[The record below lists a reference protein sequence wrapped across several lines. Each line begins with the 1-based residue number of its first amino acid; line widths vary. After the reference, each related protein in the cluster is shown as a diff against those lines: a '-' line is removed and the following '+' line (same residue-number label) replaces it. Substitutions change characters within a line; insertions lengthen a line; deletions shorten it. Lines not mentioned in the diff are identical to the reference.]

1 MLDLN
6 KVIAQYGKIRVLKE
20 ISLSVNEGEIVTLIG
35 ANGAGK
41 TTILKVISGILRPSS
56 GTVTFLGKRLD
67 RLSPKEIVRSGICRV
82 PEGRHV
88 FPRMTVLENLQL
100 GAYLRAKPSGV
111 SRDLEEI
118 YEHFPILRNR
128 RDQLAGT
135 LSGGEQQM
143 LAIGRGLMSKPKL
156 LLLDEPSLGLAPLM
170 VLEIAQIIIEI
181 FKRGTPILLIE
192 QNARM
197 ALNLSHRAY
206 VLETG
211 RVTQEGTA
219 RNLMEQEHVKQAY
232 LGTGR
237 KAPPAGVA
245 DGAPQPQDQGN

>member
-1 MLDLN
+1 VRILIVLALN
-6 KVIAQYGKIRVLKE
+6 NIDTYYGKIRVLKE
-20 ISLSVNEGEIVTLIG
+20 ISLSVGEREIVTLIG

-41 TTILKVISGILRPSS
+41 TSILKVISGLLRPSS
-56 GTVTFLGKRLD
+56 GTVTFLGQ
-67 RLSPKEIVRSGICRV
+67 SITQSAPKEIVRLGICRV

-100 GAYLRAKPSGV
+100 GAFVRKDKS
-111 SRDLEEI
+111 SFQRDLAEI
-118 YEHFPILRNR
+118 YHHFPVLRDR

-143 LAIGRGLMSKPKL
+143 LAIGRGLMAKPKL
-156 LLLDEPSLGLAPLM
+156 LLLDEPSLGLSPLM
-170 VLEIAQIIIEI
+170 VLEIARIIIEI
-181 FKRGTPILLIE
+181 YKQGTTILLIE

-211 RVTQEGTA
+211 QITLEGPA
-219 RNLMEQEHVKQAY
+219 RDLMNHEHVKKAY
-232 LGTGR
+232 LGADR
-237 KAPPAGVA
+237 KKWRDEREAE
-245 DGAPQPQDQGN
+245 

>member
-1 MLDLN
+1 MLALN
-6 KVIAQYGKIRVLKE
+6 KIDAHYGKIRVLKE
-20 ISLSVNEGEIVTLIG
+20 ISLSVYEGEIVTLIG

-41 TTILKVISGILRPSS
+41 TTILKVISGIIRPSS
-56 GTVTFLGKRLD
+56 GAVTFLGKRSD
-67 RLSPKEIVRSGICRV
+67 HMTPKEIVRSGICRV

-100 GAYLRAKPSGV
+100 GAYLRHDKSEI
-111 SRDLEEI
+111 SRDLTEI
-118 YEHFPILRNR
+118 YKHFPVLRDR
-128 RDQLAGT
+128 KEQLAGT

-143 LAIGRGLMSKPKL
+143 LAIGRGLMAKPKL

-170 VLEIAQIIIEI
+170 VLEIAQILIEI
-181 FKRGTPILLIE
+181 YKSGTTILLIE

-211 RVTQEGTA
+211 QVSLEGPA
-219 RNLMEQEHVKQAY
+219 KDLMNHEHVKKAY
-232 LGTGR
+232 LGSR
-237 KAPPAGVA
+237 
-245 DGAPQPQDQGN
+245 

>member
-1 MLDLN
+1 MLVLN
-6 KVIAQYGKIRVLKE
+6 KIDAHYGKIRVLKE

-56 GTVTFLGKRLD
+56 GAATFLGKRID
-67 RLSPKEIVRSGICRV
+67 QMTSKEIVRSGICRV

-100 GAYLRAKPSGV
+100 GAYLQHDKTEISQNLA
-111 SRDLEEI
+111 EI
-118 YEHFPILRNR
+118 YEHFPILRDRKN
-128 RDQLAGT
+128 QLAGT

-143 LAIGRGLMSKPKL
+143 LAIGRGLMARPKL

-170 VLEIAQIIIEI
+170 VLEIARILIDVY
-181 FKRGTPILLIE
+181 KKGTTILLIE

-211 RVTQEGTA
+211 QVTLEGSA
-219 RNLMEQEHVKQAY
+219 KDLMNQDHVKKAY
-232 LGTGR
+232 LGANR
-237 KAPPAGVA
+237 KKWRDEREPK
-245 DGAPQPQDQGN
+245 

>member
-1 MLDLN
+1 MLALN
-6 KVIAQYGKIRVLKE
+6 RINAHYGKIRVLKG

-41 TTILKVISGILRPSS
+41 TTILKVISGLLRPSS
-56 GTVTFLGKRLD
+56 GAVTFFEKRIDHLT
-67 RLSPKEIVRSGICRV
+67 PKEIVRSGICRV

-100 GAYLRAKPSGV
+100 GAYLRQDKTEISQN
-111 SRDLEEI
+111 LTEI
-118 YEHFPILRNR
+118 YEHFPILRDR
-128 RDQLAGT
+128 KGQLAGT

-143 LAIGRGLMSKPKL
+143 LAIGRGLMAKPKL
-156 LLLDEPSLGLAPLM
+156 LLLDEPSLGLAPMM
-170 VLEIAQIIIEI
+170 VLEIAQILIDIY
-181 FKRGTPILLIE
+181 KRGTTILLIE

-211 RVTQEGTA
+211 QVTLEGSA
-219 RNLMEQEHVKQAY
+219 RDLMNHEHVKKAY
-232 LGTGR
+232 LGANR
-237 KAPPAGVA
+237 KKWR
-245 DGAPQPQDQGN
+245 DERESK

>member
-1 MLDLN
+1 VLVLN
-6 KVIAQYGKIRVLKE
+6 NVDTYYGKIRVLKE
-20 ISLSVNEGEIVTLIG
+20 ISLSVGEREIVTLIG

-41 TTILKVISGILRPSS
+41 TTILKVISGLLRPSS
-56 GTVTFLGKRLD
+56 GKVIFLGQPIDQLT
-67 RLSPKEIVRSGICRV
+67 PKELVCLGICRV

-100 GAYLRAKPSGV
+100 GAFVRKDKSTIQ
-111 SRDLEEI
+111 RDLAEI
-118 YEHFPILRNR
+118 YNHFPVLRER
-128 RDQLAGT
+128 RDQMAGT

-143 LAIGRGLMSKPKL
+143 LAIGRGLMAKPKL

-170 VLEIAQIIIEI
+170 VLEIARIIIEI
-181 FKRGTPILLIE
+181 FKQGTTILLIE

-211 RVTQEGTA
+211 QVTLEGSA
-219 RNLMEQEHVKQAY
+219 KELMNHEHVKRAY
-232 LGTGR
+232 LGADR
-237 KAPPAGVA
+237 KKWR
-245 DGAPQPQDQGN
+245 DEREPQ

>member
-1 MLDLN
+1 VLVLN
-6 KVIAQYGKIRVLKE
+6 NVDTYYGKIRVLKE
-20 ISLSVNEGEIVTLIG
+20 ISLSVREREIVTLIG

-41 TTILKVISGILRPSS
+41 TTILKVISGLLRPSS
-56 GTVTFLGKRLD
+56 GQVTFLGQAIDQLT
-67 RLSPKEIVRSGICRV
+67 PKELVGLGICRV

-100 GAYLRAKPSGV
+100 GAFVRKDKSTIQ
-111 SRDLEEI
+111 RDLAEI
-118 YEHFPILRNR
+118 YHHFPVLRDR
-128 RDQLAGT
+128 RDQMAGT

-143 LAIGRGLMSKPKL
+143 LAIGRGLMAKPKL

-170 VLEIAQIIIEI
+170 VLEIARIIIEI
-181 FKRGTPILLIE
+181 FKQGTTILLIE

-211 RVTQEGTA
+211 QVTLEGSA
-219 RNLMEQEHVKQAY
+219 KDLMNHEHVKRAY
-232 LGTGR
+232 LGADR
-237 KAPPAGVA
+237 KKWR
-245 DGAPQPQDQGN
+245 DEREPQ